1 MKSLK
6 EYINESIFDIDDHIN
21 EFDRTLA
28 VEEIKTFIDKN
39 YSLKSYDIS
48 KKPNNKGK
56 YIVDCRYHVKV
67 LNRDMDKLT
76 NDLFIWGKV
85 GGDFSCNECN
95 SLTTLEG
102 APQEVGRDFDC
113 SDCNSLK
120 TLDGS
125 PKKVKGYF
133 FCSYCRSL
141 QSLQGIPKEIGED
154 FECFDSGKQFTRT
167 DVEKL
172 SKIKGRILL
181 E

>member
-6 EYINESIFDIDDHIN
+6 DYINESIFDVGDKIN
-21 EFDRTLA
+21 TFDRTLIE
-28 VEEIKTFIDKN
+28 EEIKNFIDKN

-48 KKPNNKGK
+48 KKPNNKGE
-56 YIVDCRYHVKV
+56 YIVDCKYHVKV
-67 LNRDMDKLT
+67 RNGDMTKLT

-85 GGDFSCNECN
+85 DGDFDCSY
-95 SLTTLEG
+95 SKITSLEG

-113 SDCNSLK
+113 SDCTSLK

-141 QSLQGIPKEIGED
+141 QSLQGIPQEIGGD
-154 FECFDSGKQFTRT
+154 FECFDSGRRFTIT

>member
-6 EYINESIFDIDDHIN
+6 EYINESIFDIDDNIN
-21 EFDRTLA
+21 AFDRTLA
-28 VEEIKTFIDKN
+28 VEEIKNFIDKN
-39 YSLKSYDIS
+39 YLLKSYVIS
-48 KKPNNKGK
+48 KKPNNKGE
-56 YIVDCRYHVKV
+56 YIVDCQYHVKV

-85 GGDFSCNECN
+85 GGDFDCSYSNIT
-95 SLTTLEG
+95 SLEG

-133 FCSYCRSL
+133 FCSYCHSL

-154 FECFDSGKQFTRT
+154 FECFDSGKRFTRT

>member
-6 EYINESIFDIDDHIN
+6 DFIIESFFDIDDNIN
-21 EFDRTLA
+21 EFDKTLA
-28 VEEIKTFIDKN
+28 VEEIKNFIGKN
-39 YSLKSYDIS
+39 YLLKSYAIS

-56 YIVDCRYHVKV
+56 YIVDCQHHVKV

-85 GGDFSCNECN
+85 GGDFECSWCTN
-95 SLTTLEG
+95 LVSLEG

-113 SDCNSLK
+113 SDCSSLK
-120 TLDGS
+120 TLEGS

-141 QSLQGIPKEIGED
+141 KSLQGIPQEIGED
-154 FECFDSGKQFTRT
+154 FECFDSGKRFTRT
-167 DVEKL
+167 EVEKL
-172 SKIKGRILL
+172 SKIKGKILL